1 MAIEVASRV
10 WLVDILRV
18 YCQVHEEV
26 HEQETVAVSL
36 AQVNSRHYKPSDSD
50 AEGLRRP

>member
-18 YCQVHEEV
+18 YRQVHKKV
-26 HEQETVAVSL
+26 HKQETMAVSL
-36 AQVNSRHYKPSDSD
+36 AQVSNGHYKPSDSD